1 MSFSSNIQKILS
13 SDNIIRKEGEFII
26 QQQLDLNFLSCLN
39 NCCDILT
46 NEIEDQKVRQFCATF
61 IKNILSKEEY
71 INKWES
77 LDQNS
82 RETLKTKILSCL
94 ASNSHEIRCATSLV
108 IASIC
113 RIEVP
118 KGNWNQIFE
127 ILSSTA
133 QHTNDNYK
141 KSSIITIG
149 YIAQDLKRTDL
160 NQDQINKLLFA
171 LTRNLDVNNNIE
183 VFKCAITSFLNFLPF
198 AKQNFQKIDER
209 EILVRK
215 IIELLSY
222 NNLRDDLI
230 EGLLKCLVEMASL
243 YHSALNDK
251 MSIITNITCKY
262 MKSPNKEIAIQA
274 IEFWNTLCKEELN
287 ENVLYVSNLYQD
299 DLYLVIQYLL
309 LNRNEAIEQQYSDEW
324 LPIKSIQCLISLMS
338 QCKNEIFIEKMLD
351 FIGKYFHDINDM
363 NRDSA
368 YLAFGA
374 ILEYSGLSD
383 EIVIVSISQILKE
396 LSNEK
401 KKKVAET
408 MTWCFHQ
415 ICEFH
420 SFCFDDQQLFDSTI
434 TIIYPLLQSFLPNK
448 TILIQ
453 LLKSLEL
460 MIQFVSY
467 KSYLTKHAAQL
478 IQILMKLAYTPGS
491 YDPNNNV
498 AMICFYV
505 INSLIDNAEDDIKDV
520 VFQLLFDIFKLF
532 QDSFSLQNFTSKEE
546 QETYQGYLCTVIS
559 SSAVKYKMNDTQI
572 FSVYDVIKKIFHAR
586 QSVFEEGIMAISSLS
601 TNTETFPLIMKDFI
615 SFLVVGLKSI
625 DSPSICK
632 QSINSTDE
640 IIQHID
646 AKVIPFLPTLMPLI
660 FNILNDINCDRFLKL
675 YCFLVLSDLFCLQSG
690 EAYSYFNEVMHVTK
704 NAMTAAISK
713 PSPDDDSDVVEYFLK
728 LREQLIELLICLSH
742 FLQEYGKENELKE
755 FTPNIIQFINLVCS
769 EEYSPNKEIIDS
781 AVGLICDLV
790 QIFPD
795 IVTSTL
801 NRAVM
806 SAMISKIN
814 RNSSEREIALL
825 KWAGNVITKYNLI

>member
-1 MSFSSNIQKILS
+1 MSFSSNIQKVLS
-13 SDNIIRKEGEFII
+13 SNNILRKEGEFSI
-26 QQQLDLNFLSCLN
+26 QQELDINFLSCLN
-39 NCCDILT
+39 NCCDILI
-46 NEIEDQKVRQFCATF
+46 NEIEAQQVRQFCATF
-61 IKNILSKEEY
+61 IKNILSKQDY

-77 LDQNS
+77 LDQNA

-94 ASNSHEIRCATSLV
+94 ASTSHEIRCATSLV

-113 RIEVP
+113 KIEVP
-118 KGNWNQIFE
+118 KGNWNQIFD

-149 YIAQDLKRTDL
+149 YIAQDLKRSDL

-183 VFKCAITSFLNFLPF
+183 VFKCAITSFRYFLPF

-251 MSIITNITCKY
+251 MSIITN
-262 MKSPNKEIAIQA
+262 PNKEISIQA
-274 IEFWNTLCKEELN
+274 IEFWNALCKEELN

-309 LNRNEAIEQQYSDEW
+309 LNRNEAMEEQYNDEW

-338 QCKNEIFIEKMLD
+338 QCKNEIFIKKMLD
-351 FIGKYFHDINDM
+351 FIGKYLHDINYM

-374 ILEYSGLSD
+374 ILEYLELSD
-383 EIVIVSISQILKE
+383 EIVTASISQILNE
-396 LSNEK
+396 LKNEK
-401 KKKVAET
+401 KKKVAT
-408 MTWCFHQ
+408 TITWCFHQ
-415 ICEFH
+415 ICEYH
-420 SFCFDDQQLFDSTI
+420 SFCFDDQQIFDNTI
-434 TIIYPLLQSFLPNK
+434 NMLYPLFEIFLSNK
-448 TILIQ
+448 SILIE

-460 MIQFVSY
+460 IIKFVSY
-467 KSYLTKHAAQL
+467 KSYLTKNAAQL
-478 IQILMKLAYTPGS
+478 IQILMKIAYTPGS

-505 INSLIDNAEDDIKDV
+505 INSIIDNAEDDIKDV
-520 VFQLLFDIFKLF
+520 VFQLLFEIFKLF
-532 QDSFSLQNFTSKEE
+532 QDSFILQNFTSKEE
-546 QETYQGYLCTVIS
+546 QETYQGYLCSVIS
-559 SSAVKYKMNDTQI
+559 SSSLKIRMNDTQI
-572 FSVYDVIKKIFHAR
+572 TSVYELIKKIFIAR

-601 TNTETFPLIMKDFI
+601 TNTETFPIIMKDFI
-615 SFLVVGLKSI
+615 SFLVVGLKSV

-690 EAYSYFNEVMHVTK
+690 EAYTYFNEVMHVTK
-704 NAMTAAISK
+704 NAMTAAMSK
-713 PSPDDDSDVVEYFLK
+713 PSPDDDSEIVEYFLK
-728 LREQLIELLICLSH
+728 LREQLIELLVCLSH
-742 FLQEYGKENELKE
+742 FLQEYNKENDLKD
-755 FTPNIIQFINLVCS
+755 FTPNIIQFLNLVCS
-769 EEYSPNKEIIDS
+769 VEYSPNKEIVDS

-795 IVTSTL
+795 IVTTQL
-801 NRAVM
+801 NRTVM
-806 SAMISKIN
+806 SGMISKIN
-814 RNSSEREIALL
+814 NNSNEREVTLL
-825 KWAGNVITKYNLI
+825 KWAGNVITKYNLV

>member
-1 MSFSSNIQKILS
+1 MSFSSNIQKVLS
-13 SDNIIRKEGEFII
+13 SNNILRKEGEFSI
-26 QQQLDLNFLSCLN
+26 QQELDVNFLSCLN
-39 NCCDILT
+39 NCCDILI
-46 NEIEDQKVRQFCATF
+46 NEIEAQQVRQFCATF
-61 IKNILSKEEY
+61 IKNILSKQDY

-77 LDQNS
+77 LDQNA

-94 ASNSHEIRCATSLV
+94 ASTSHEIRCATSLV

-113 RIEVP
+113 KIEVP
-118 KGNWNQIFE
+118 KGNWNQIFD

-149 YIAQDLKRTDL
+149 YIAQDLKRSDL

-183 VFKCAITSFLNFLPF
+183 VFKCAITSFLYFLPF

-222 NNLRDDLI
+222 NNLREDLI
-230 EGLLKCLVEMASL
+230 EGLLKCIVEMASL

-262 MKSPNKEIAIQA
+262 MKSPNKEISIQA
-274 IEFWNTLCKEELN
+274 IEFWNALCKEELN

-309 LNRNEAIEQQYSDEW
+309 LNRNEAMEEQYNDEW

-338 QCKNEIFIEKMLD
+338 QCKNEIFIQKMLD
-351 FIGKYFHDINDM
+351 FIGKYLHDINYM

-374 ILEYSGLSD
+374 ILEYSELSD
-383 EIVIVSISQILKE
+383 EIVTASISQILNE
-396 LSNEK
+396 LKNEK
-401 KKKVAET
+401 KKKVAT
-408 MTWCFHQ
+408 TITWCFHQ
-415 ICEFH
+415 ICEYH
-420 SFCFDDQQLFDSTI
+420 SFCFDDQQIFDNTI
-434 TIIYPLLQSFLPNK
+434 NMLYPLFEIFLSNK
-448 TILIQ
+448 SILIE

-460 MIQFVSY
+460 MIKFVSY

-478 IQILMKLAYTPGS
+478 IQILMKIAYTPGS

-505 INSLIDNAEDDIKDV
+505 INSIIDNAEDDIKDV
-520 VFQLLFDIFKLF
+520 VFQLLFEIFKLF
-532 QDSFSLQNFTSKEE
+532 QDSFILQNFTSKEE
-546 QETYQGYLCTVIS
+546 QETYQGYLCSVIS
-559 SSAVKYKMNDTQI
+559 SSSLKIRMNDTQI
-572 FSVYDVIKKIFHAR
+572 TSVYELIKKIFIAR

-601 TNTETFPLIMKDFI
+601 TNTETFPIIMKDFI
-615 SFLVVGLKSI
+615 SFLVVGLKSV

-690 EAYSYFNEVMHVTK
+690 EAYTYFNEVMHVTK
-704 NAMTAAISK
+704 NAMTAAMSK
-713 PSPDDDSDVVEYFLK
+713 PSPDDDSEIVEYFLK
-728 LREQLIELLICLSH
+728 LREQLIELLVCLSH
-742 FLQEYGKENELKE
+742 FLQEYNKENDLKE
-755 FTPNIIQFINLVCS
+755 FAPNIIQFLNLVCS
-769 EEYSPNKEIIDS
+769 VEYSPNKEIVDS

-795 IVTSTL
+795 IVTTQL
-801 NRAVM
+801 NRTVM
-806 SAMISKIN
+806 SGMISKIN
-814 RNSSEREIALL
+814 NNSNEREVALL
-825 KWAGNVITKYNLI
+825 KWAGNVITKYNLV

>member
-118 KGNWNQIFE
+118 KGNWNQIFD

-299 DLYLVIQYLL
+299 DLYLVIKYLL
-309 LNRNEAIEQQYSDEW
+309 LN
-324 LPIKSIQCLISLMS
+324 M
-338 QCKNEIFIEKMLD
+338 
-351 FIGKYFHDINDM
+351 
-363 NRDSA
+363 
-368 YLAFGA
+368 
-374 ILEYSGLSD
+374 
-383 EIVIVSISQILKE
+383 
-396 LSNEK
+396 
-401 KKKVAET
+401 
-408 MTWCFHQ
+408 
-415 ICEFH
+415 
-420 SFCFDDQQLFDSTI
+420 
-434 TIIYPLLQSFLPNK
+434 
-448 TILIQ
+448 
-453 LLKSLEL
+453 
-460 MIQFVSY
+460 
-467 KSYLTKHAAQL
+467 
-478 IQILMKLAYTPGS
+478 
-491 YDPNNNV
+491 
-498 AMICFYV
+498 
-505 INSLIDNAEDDIKDV
+505 
-520 VFQLLFDIFKLF
+520 
-532 QDSFSLQNFTSKEE
+532 
-546 QETYQGYLCTVIS
+546 
-559 SSAVKYKMNDTQI
+559 
-572 FSVYDVIKKIFHAR
+572 
-586 QSVFEEGIMAISSLS
+586 
-601 TNTETFPLIMKDFI
+601 
-615 SFLVVGLKSI
+615 
-625 DSPSICK
+625 
-632 QSINSTDE
+632 
-640 IIQHID
+640 
-646 AKVIPFLPTLMPLI
+646 
-660 FNILNDINCDRFLKL
+660 
-675 YCFLVLSDLFCLQSG
+675 
-690 EAYSYFNEVMHVTK
+690 
-704 NAMTAAISK
+704 
-713 PSPDDDSDVVEYFLK
+713 
-728 LREQLIELLICLSH
+728 
-742 FLQEYGKENELKE
+742 
-755 FTPNIIQFINLVCS
+755 
-769 EEYSPNKEIIDS
+769 
-781 AVGLICDLV
+781 
-790 QIFPD
+790 
-795 IVTSTL
+795 
-801 NRAVM
+801 
-806 SAMISKIN
+806 
-814 RNSSEREIALL
+814 
-825 KWAGNVITKYNLI
+825 